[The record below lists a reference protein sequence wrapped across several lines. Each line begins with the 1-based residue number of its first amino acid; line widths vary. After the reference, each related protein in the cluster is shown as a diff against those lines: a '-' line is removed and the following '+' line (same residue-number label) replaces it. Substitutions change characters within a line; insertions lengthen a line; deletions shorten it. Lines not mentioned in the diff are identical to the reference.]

1 MLAYGA
7 VVSPPRDWDR
17 WSDLIRDLVTHWT
30 ERYGLAEVRDH
41 WSFEVWNEPNLDV
54 FWSGTREEYFRL
66 YDVTASAV
74 RSVNPD
80 LRIGG
85 PASAA
90 SEWVDELL
98 ATWRPPARRW
108 TSSRF
113 PTDSRPNPPWNSS
126 PGGPS
131 SGHELAVGIDGDG
144 AWGLV
149 EALAA
154 RDDDG
159 RITLLVWNAPLDQ
172 HAPPRGPA
180 AGPERTA
187 AGAGAGRRGLPGDPS
202 PDRRGPFEHRAGLG
216 PGAAR
221 LPVAR

>member
-1 MLAYGA
+1 MFADGA

-98 ATWRPPARRW
+98 AHLAASGSPLDFVKVSHGQQAEPAVEQLAWRAQLRARARGRDRRRRRLGPGGGARRPGRRRPDHPAGVERPAGPARPPTGTRGW
-108 TSSRF
+108 TGTYGCGCRC
-113 PTDSRPNPPWNSS
+113 R
-126 PGGPS
+126 
-131 SGHELAVGIDGDG
+131 
-144 AWGLV
+144 
-149 EALAA
+149 
-154 RDDDG
+154 
-159 RITLLVWNAPLDQ
+159 
-172 HAPPRGPA
+172 A
-180 AGPERTA
+180 AGPT
-187 AGAGAGRRGLPGDPS
+187 G
-202 PDRRGPFEHRAGLG
+202 
-216 PGAAR
+216 
-221 LPVAR
+221 